1 MQKEFELLKQTFT
14 FRVDTEEDAVE
25 LIEYRKGL
33 NQGTVTYKVDH
44 KVKKSKGEIVDEF
57 WVVSVTHDFTK

>member
-1 MQKEFELLKQTFT
+1 MEQFELLKQTFV
-14 FRVDTEEDAVE
+14 FRVESEEDAVE

-44 KVKKSKGEIVDEF
+44 KTKKSKGEIVDEF
-57 WVVSVTHDFTK
+57 WVVSVTHDFVK